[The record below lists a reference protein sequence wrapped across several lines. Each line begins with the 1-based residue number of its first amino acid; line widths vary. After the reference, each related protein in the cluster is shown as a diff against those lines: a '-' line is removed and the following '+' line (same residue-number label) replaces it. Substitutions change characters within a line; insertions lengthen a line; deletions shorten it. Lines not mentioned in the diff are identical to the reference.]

1 VTHSVIIGAALNVS
15 LAYPNLFGPADS
27 EVDDKDIWPNEFADA
42 RWGFPQGSATSPLAV
57 EILLAPLFDKLPTC
71 GKALG
76 YADNTLIMAKE
87 VNDVV
92 PMTEAFWS
100 ALKEHPAG
108 QLRPKEPRFFEPGAP
123 IKFLGYRLELVDG
136 VVRIG
141 PTQENLEKFENEL
154 KVGLAQIRKL
164 GSSPTRNA
172 TTS

>member
-1 VTHSVIIGAALNVS
+1 
-15 LAYPNLFGPADS
+15 
-27 EVDDKDIWPNEFADA
+27 
-42 RWGFPQGSATSPLAV
+42 
-57 EILLAPLFDKLPTC
+57 
-71 GKALG
+71 
-76 YADNTLIMAKE
+76 MAKE

-92 PMTEAFWS
+92 PMTEAVWS

-108 QLRPKEPRFFEPGAP
+108 QLRPKESRFFEPGAP